1 MTALRPP
8 DGQAPGPR
16 PTEPRLTAPTAE
28 HPIDTAQPST
38 DRRPTTAGAR
48 TTGARIPA
56 QSGAA
61 PAGGLAGPRPR
72 RALLAL
78 PPLFALLFGLWGI
91 TRQGT
96 LWRDEAVTVDLGQR
110 SLSSLLATLEHY
122 DVVHGFYYLFMH
134 GVFALFGDSLLA
146 LRLPSVLAITAAT
159 AGVALLGHRLA
170 GLRAGLLAGGV
181 FVLLPLVQWHAQE
194 GRSYALVCALV
205 VWATWIFVR
214 ALDRPALDAR
224 ARLLWCA
231 YALLALTAC
240 LLHEFAVLAVLA
252 HAVTLWRSNAP
263 RPMRRAWLVA
273 SACVVVGLAPL
284 AVFSVG
290 QSALVDW
297 ISGPQP
303 GVLIAYGIG
312 AVLGF
317 TRAAVP
323 VRPRSGPAPSF
334 PSARRR
340 LARSLKLFEQGRET
354 SAAPQRAQGPPS
366 GRTTGNSA
374 QAPGP
379 VTLQGLA
386 LPLMLL
392 PTVLLLALSPVKA
405 LFVDRYV
412 LYGMAGLALLAGAA
426 LERAWQAAT
435 RHPAKHRRHALAAG
449 ASLVALVALVPV
461 GLMVRSPESRV
472 DNMTAIADE
481 VRKVAKPGDGLLFMP
496 ARRRIWAA
504 DEPEAFRGLR
514 DLALAQ
520 TPDASRSLYGVEHPV
535 EDLPAELRTAER
547 IVALQ
552 DPAGDP
558 LDRTPEE
565 KAKREVLQD
574 SFEECGAT
582 EVQGARVAV
591 YARPGKC

>member
-1 MTALRPP
+1 
-8 DGQAPGPR
+8 
-16 PTEPRLTAPTAE
+16 
-28 HPIDTAQPST
+28 
-38 DRRPTTAGAR
+38 
-48 TTGARIPA
+48 PA
-56 QSGAA
+56 QSG
-61 PAGGLAGPRPR
+61 PATAGVPAGPRPR

-78 PPLFALLFGLWGI
+78 PPLFALLLGLWGI

-122 DVVHGFYYLFMH
+122 DVVHGLYYLFMH

-146 LRLPSVLAITAAT
+146 LRLPSVLAITAAA

-170 GLRAGLLAGGV
+170 GLRTGLLAGGV

-205 VWATWIFVR
+205 VWATWVFVR
-214 ALDRPALDAR
+214 ALDRPALDAK

-240 LLHEFAVLAVLA
+240 LLHEFAVLAVAA
-252 HAVTLWRSNAP
+252 HGVTLWRSSAP
-263 RPMRRAWLVA
+263 SAMRRAWFIA

-312 AVLGF
+312 ALLGF

-323 VRPRSGPAPSF
+323 VRPG
-334 PSARRR
+334 
-340 LARSLKLFEQGRET
+340 
-354 SAAPQRAQGPPS
+354 
-366 GRTTGNSA
+366 
-374 QAPGP
+374 PGP

-392 PTVLLLALSPVKA
+392 PTVLLLVLIPVKA

-435 RHPAKHRRHALAAG
+435 QHPSRNRRYALSAG
-449 ASLVALVALVPV
+449 VIVAALVALVPV
-461 GLMVRSPESRV
+461 GLAVRAPESRV

-481 VRKVAKPGDGLLFMP
+481 VRKVSKPGDGLLFMP

-504 DEPEAFRGLR
+504 DEPEAFRGLT
-514 DLALAQ
+514 DLALAR
-520 TPDASRSLYGVEHPV
+520 TPDSSRSLYGVEHPV
-535 EDLPAELRTAER
+535 ADLRPELRTAER

-558 LDRTPEE
+558 RDQTPEE
-565 KAKREVLQD
+565 KAKREVLRD
-574 SFEECGAT
+574 SFEECSAT
-582 EVQGARVAV
+582 EVQGARIAV
-591 YARPGKC
+591 YARPGKCG